1 MLNAF
6 AISARNRYTVFEAGC
21 HGGLARLG
29 QAIVQL
35 LRFGKEIV
43 GVRHAAQAIALQGPP
58 VATAQ
63 LCRVVVAVL
72 VLDGDKVRN
81 GLCADLGFS
90 LPERSEALLSK
101 SNEGRS
107 DAICGS
113 FYNTG
118 TVIGVPSRVKR
129 LSTAARICNS
139 AT

>member
-1 MLNAF
+1 MKDSFNHV
-6 AISARNRYTVFEAGC
+6 IR
-21 HGGLARLG
+21 
-29 QAIVQL
+29 
-35 LRFGKEIV
+35 
-43 GVRHAAQAIALQGPP
+43 
-58 VATAQ
+58 
-63 LCRVVVAVL
+63 
-72 VLDGDKVRN
+72 
-81 GLCADLGFS
+81 
-90 LPERSEALLSK
+90 ALLSK